1 MQPAEGRFVAI
12 GCNRT
17 ATAIYEPY
25 VTVHAAFVA
34 AAAAN
39 PRVVALRADDG
50 AELTYAALDER
61 SDVLVAALCE
71 RAPDRRLVA
80 LVFERSFAM
89 IVSIFGVLKAGGGY
103 LPIEPAYPAE
113 RVSHM
118 LEEASPVVALT
129 DGADHPATSAL
140 HAAAITLHVYIALAS
155 GVITPISGAEVPLPH
170 MIPSLERALDPV
182 NQRDSTTAK
191 SVPDALLRSCASD
204 VLCTPAHVEPVTA
217 QSASPL
223 LVRSPHARCGLG

>member
-155 GVITPISGAEVPLPH
+155 GVITPISGAEVPH
-170 MIPSLERALDPV
+170 MISSLERTLDPV

-204 VLCTPAHVEPVTA
+204 VLCTPAHLEPVTA